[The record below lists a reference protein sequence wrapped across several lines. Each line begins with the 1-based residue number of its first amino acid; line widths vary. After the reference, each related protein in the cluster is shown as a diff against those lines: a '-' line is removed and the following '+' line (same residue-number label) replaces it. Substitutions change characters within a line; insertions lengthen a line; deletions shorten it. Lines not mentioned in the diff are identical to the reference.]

1 MRKNDT
7 TLRKLRTLSK
17 EDLIQIIAYLD
28 SRPYC
33 SAEYAIQRLQHEKD
47 MENIDKAEAVS
58 KQATRCRMEYCD
70 LMSPYKGKPIT
81 DIPRPVLEQAAKAL
95 EQAEKLDKQWDR
107 LMGIK

>member
-1 MRKNDT
+1 MRKNDA

-58 KQATRCRMEYCD
+58 KQATRCRLEYCD
-70 LMSPYKGKPIT
+70 LMSPYAGKPIA
-81 DIPRPVLEQAAKAL
+81 DIPLPALEQATKAL
-95 EQAEKLDKQWDR
+95 EQAEKLEKQWNR
-107 LMGIK
+107 LMGTK

>member
-1 MRKNDT
+1 MRKNDA

-33 SAEYAIQRLQHEKD
+33 SAEYAIQRLQHKKD

-58 KQATRCRMEYCD
+58 KQAILCRLEYCD

-81 DIPRPVLEQAAKAL
+81 DIPQPVLEQAAKAL